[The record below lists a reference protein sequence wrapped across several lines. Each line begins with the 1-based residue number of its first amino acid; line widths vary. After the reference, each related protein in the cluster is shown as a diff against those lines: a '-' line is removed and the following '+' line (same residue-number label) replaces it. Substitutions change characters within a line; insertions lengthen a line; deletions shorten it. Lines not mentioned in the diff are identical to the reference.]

1 MAEIYSAVLRES
13 AAARSACLSK
23 ISDERAIELL
33 NEVKELEF
41 SKWDKIDFVT
51 IAAIADY
58 YQLDSKEIRG
68 CFKRR
73 NYEAEFKSDG
83 VRTVFL
89 NKIKQSYRLTKNHQ
103 KSQQMIIVPARAVVR
118 LAIIFSDDNSVAKQV
133 VELFLEQNEFQFSS
147 KSTEELKLKISLAK
161 AQERAALSHKEL
173 FETCQNLAEIDPN
186 LLKMILDYKNGRTV
200 SNRDER
206 DSDNSFVVYSSNDNG
221 SSNGLTF
228 SQF

>member
-33 NEVKELEF
+33 NEIKELEF
-41 SKWDKIDFVT
+41 SKWDKIDLVT

-83 VRTVFL
+83 VRTVFI

-103 KSQQMIIVPARAVVR
+103 KSQQMIVVPVRAVVR

-133 VELFLEQNEFQFSS
+133 VQLFLEQNEFQFSS